1 MALIPASTAAKTAS
15 ATIATTTQTSP
26 TDTLVSEFQY
36 LFDTIQASVSNFGNL
51 LAFNPSQITGTFV
64 TGDTISQTTSGAT
77 GIVTGVQSGY
87 LLYTPT
93 SGTFDTTHLV
103 KNSSNSASIIPVANG
118 NQTNLVFDLSTLS
131 KVSADITSV
140 IEYLTNNGYQVT
152 SNSTNYTIAW
162 GTTGTVTTVGGSTIT
177 TVNPIAPPSLITA
190 LAPTSLS
197 VISGTPVNIA
207 FTPTGGVAPYN
218 YHPGSGTIPNGL
230 NFNVEGLLTGTPE
243 VPSGTYSFTTDVV
256 DSQGQTFS
264 QLITIQATAPAITGI
279 TPTTIQGEVGIA
291 FAATF
296 YPVGG
301 TGPFTFTT
309 SGSVPSGLSFS
320 SGTNVNTITLSGT
333 PDTPGNDY
341 STLVIYVVDSLNQ
354 TYTQTISWTI
364 TRTTG
369 YAVSTTNILGGVII
383 PAVSTSGITN
393 SFGTIG
399 LATAST
405 TQLGAIKIDNATLQF
420 NGSGQLAVPPT
431 STNILG
437 GVIIPAVSTSGITNS
452 FGTIGLATASTTQ
465 LGAIKIDN
473 ATLQFNGSGQLAV
486 PPTSA
491 MTVTSGAASLTVS
504 ASNGSYWKFIPNGN
518 FTLNFTVPTTDGL
531 VKQSVFILL
540 STNAYQLSSTQV
552 NSNVA
557 TVKWLNGS
565 VPSFGSNSFYKLE
578 YTFLYTSGQ
587 LTVLGKWEIYQ

>member
-431 STNILG
+431 S
-437 GVIIPAVSTSGITNS
+437 
-452 FGTIGLATASTTQ
+452 
-465 LGAIKIDN
+465 
-473 ATLQFNGSGQLAV
+473 
-486 PPTSA
+486 A

>member
-1 MALIPASTAAKTAS
+1 
-15 ATIATTTQTSP
+15 
-26 TDTLVSEFQY
+26 
-36 LFDTIQASVSNFGNL
+36 
-51 LAFNPSQITGTFV
+51 
-64 TGDTISQTTSGAT
+64 
-77 GIVTGVQSGY
+77 
-87 LLYTPT
+87 
-93 SGTFDTTHLV
+93 
-103 KNSSNSASIIPVANG
+103 
-118 NQTNLVFDLSTLS
+118 
-131 KVSADITSV
+131 
-140 IEYLTNNGYQVT
+140 
-152 SNSTNYTIAW
+152 
-162 GTTGTVTTVGGSTIT
+162 
-177 TVNPIAPPSLITA
+177 
-190 LAPTSLS
+190 
-197 VISGTPVNIA
+197 
-207 FTPTGGVAPYN
+207 
-218 YHPGSGTIPNGL
+218 
-230 NFNVEGLLTGTPE
+230 
-243 VPSGTYSFTTDVV
+243 
-256 DSQGQTFS
+256 
-264 QLITIQATAPAITGI
+264 
-279 TPTTIQGEVGIA
+279 VGIA

-369 YAVSTTNILGGVII
+369 YAVST
-383 PAVSTSGITN
+383 
-393 SFGTIG
+393 
-399 LATAST
+399 
-405 TQLGAIKIDNATLQF
+405 
-420 NGSGQLAVPPT
+420 
-431 STNILG
+431 TNILG

>member
-15 ATIATTTQTSP
+15 ASIAATTQTSP
-26 TDTLVSEFQY
+26 DSILISEFQY
-36 LFDTIQASVSNFGNL
+36 LFDTIQATATAG
-51 LAFNPSQITGTFV
+51 
-64 TGDTISQTTSGAT
+64 QTS
-77 GIVTGVQSGY
+77 
-87 LLYTPT
+87 
-93 SGTFDTTHLV
+93 
-103 KNSSNSASIIPVANG
+103 
-118 NQTNLVFDLSTLS
+118 LVFDLTTLS
-131 KVSADITSV
+131 HVSADITSV
-140 IEYLTNNGYQVT
+140 VNYLIDNGYQVINNG
-152 SNSTNYTIAW
+152 SNYTITW
-162 GTTGTVTTVGGSTIT
+162 GSSTTTTTPSGTTVTTI
-177 TVNPIAPPSLITA
+177 NPITPPSLITA
-190 LAPTSLS
+190 LAPTNIS
-197 VISGTPVNIA
+197 VTSGTPISIS
-207 FTPTGGVAPYN
+207 FTPSGGVPPYT
-218 YHPGSGTIPNGL
+218 YSGASTVNGL
-230 NFNVEGLLTGTPE
+230 TFSSGILSGTPE
-243 VPSGTYSFTTDVV
+243 VPTGSFTFSVGVT

-264 QLITIQATAPAITGI
+264 QLITVQATAPAITGI
-279 TPTTIQGEVGIA
+279 TPTTVQGEVGIA
-291 FAATF
+291 FVATF

-301 TGPFTFTT
+301 IAPYTFTT
-309 SGSVPSGLSFS
+309 TGLVPSGLSFS
-320 SGTNVNTITLSGT
+320 SGAVNSITLAGT

-341 STLVIYVVDSLNQ
+341 STLVIHVVDSLNQ

-420 NGSGQLAVPPT
+420 NGSGQLAIPT
-431 STNILG
+431 
-437 GVIIPAVSTSGITNS
+437 
-452 FGTIGLATASTTQ
+452 
-465 LGAIKIDN
+465 
-473 ATLQFNGSGQLAV
+473 
-486 PPTSA
+486 TSA
-491 MTVTSGAASLTVS
+491 MAVTSGTSSLTVS
-504 ASNGSYWKFIPNGN
+504 ASNGSYWKFTPNGN

-531 VKQSVFILL
+531 VKQTVFILL
-540 STNAYQLSSTQV
+540 STSAYQLSSTQV